1 MGQEQNICINLSEN
15 YLRKV
20 FSTSCLITLTN
31 EDIDNLLFK
40 YFKEENQKNIKFE
53 NDIYVKI
60 INDITSKEY
69 LKLSKDNN
77 RRIIGEKF
85 QEENIVKNFLENLF
99 PLFNYINNNNGIFF
113 KLLMCPFIL
122 KSTMIFEEK
131 CKILFECIKYTNY
144 FDNDSNNV
152 LTYKI
157 FYETFSLYLIIIL
170 SGYTKILYEALDKNN
185 NNDQKLR
192 ESFIYNLKN
201 LFNPKNIKEYY
212 EKLINDL
219 INRNKNI
226 ENKDFDNE
234 NVNYEDFKVLC
245 EKYPQIIDYFNLR
258 NNFIEFAENKS
269 NFYK

>member
-77 RRIIGEKF
+77 RKIIGEKF

-99 PLFNYINNNNGIFF
+99 PLFNYINNNNGIF
-113 KLLMCPFIL
+113 L
-122 KSTMIFEEK
+122 
-131 CKILFECIKYTNY
+131 NY
-144 FDNDSNNV
+144 
-152 LTYKI
+152 
-157 FYETFSLYLIIIL
+157 
-170 SGYTKILYEALDKNN
+170 
-185 NNDQKLR
+185 
-192 ESFIYNLKN
+192 
-201 LFNPKNIKEYY
+201 
-212 EKLINDL
+212 
-219 INRNKNI
+219 
-226 ENKDFDNE
+226 
-234 NVNYEDFKVLC
+234 
-245 EKYPQIIDYFNLR
+245 
-258 NNFIEFAENKS
+258 
-269 NFYK
+269 